1 MSNCSINFAHPWLLL
16 LLIPAFLLVFIPYF
30 RLSKKHRRT
39 RNRICSIVLHCIVMV
54 LAVSVLADMTFSYEV
69 PNTSNEIIVLVD
81 MSDSQENSAEN
92 RDRAVETVLDY
103 SKNSNLKV
111 GLVTFGLN
119 QKYVAPLT
127 TDINSIYDAYMSS
140 DLPDVSATD
149 IASALVFARSCF
161 THPESSRIVLI
172 SDGKQT
178 DRNASD
184 VARSLAVQGT
194 IVDAIYVSSE
204 FSGSDV
210 QISSVERPDYNVKV
224 NEASAFTVNVF
235 ASEPVTGATVQL
247 FDNGELDAESTLE
260 AIEITRG
267 EQTFVM
273 RHTFDSDGLHEIKVK
288 ITLDNGDSIEKNSE
302 YITHIYIESFNKI
315 LVLESVKGQSEELKK
330 LINTDVDSAFD
341 VTVMDVYND
350 KLPSTVEELRAYDQ
364 VILNN
369 ISNADLTDTA
379 QNPNLP
385 TKKDKSVMVDILNEY
400 VYKFGGGMFT
410 VGGDDQKGDQH
421 AYVAE
426 DLEESDLQKMLPVL
440 AVDNYTPPIG
450 VMLIIDRSGSMGGG
464 KLAAAR
470 SGALSCY
477 NAVYD
482 ETTNTGLA
490 NYFGVM
496 TLDNDYRSLLD
507 PIPVTRKDEIL
518 NAINKVQVAAGGT
531 SFTGAIKRAI
541 NALSALTEVDKRHI
555 VIVTDGFISDAQVE
569 EVCTLVANA
578 HKESNLTLSAVVL
591 TDSGNTSGMSNM
603 QKIVNAGKNEDG
615 TGGGGC
621 YTVSDLSKLTLTM
634 RNDLTSPTLQ
644 EMGKDPF
651 KPIVKKLMSP
661 VFSGIETGEE
671 EEKSR
676 MTVKLNGF
684 YGVKKRQ
691 NADLYLAGDYDV
703 PVYAQWSYGKGKVG
717 SFMCDLQNTSWS
729 GEFMAD
735 KNGIKL
741 IQNIVNNLM
750 PTENIRV
757 TKLSLKITEENV
769 YNRLS
774 VYYSELNE
782 GESITA
788 ELVNADT
795 GKKVSLNSV
804 SPYSAEA
811 DCFVTAALN
820 AETGYTRSTFAV
832 KNAGVYKIIAKR
844 VNASGVVVEQAESE
858 TFKSF
863 AYSAEYDISK
873 NTDQTEL
880 RGVMSDIAA
889 KGNGSLVADNDDPV
903 EIFNELVISFARK
916 FDPRYLFI
924 IIAIVLFLADIA
936 VRKFKFKWPHE
947 LIREHRERKNG
958 K

>member
-1 MSNCSINFAHPWLLL
+1 M
-16 LLIPAFLLVFIPYF
+16 
-30 RLSKKHRRT
+30 
-39 RNRICSIVLHCIVMV
+39 
-54 LAVSVLADMTFSYEV
+54 
-69 PNTSNEIIVLVD
+69 
-81 MSDSQENSAEN
+81 
-92 RDRAVETVLDY
+92 
-103 SKNSNLKV
+103 
-111 GLVTFGLN
+111 
-119 QKYVAPLT
+119 
-127 TDINSIYDAYMSS
+127 
-140 DLPDVSATD
+140 
-149 IASALVFARSCF
+149 FARSCF

-178 DRNASD
+178 DKNAAD
-184 VARSLAVQGT
+184 VARSLSVQGT
-194 IVDAIYVSSE
+194 IVDTVFVSSQ
-204 FSGSDV
+204 FSGADV

-224 NEASAFTVNVF
+224 NEESAFTVNIF
-235 ASEPVTGATVQL
+235 ASEPATGATVQL
-247 FDNGELDAESTLE
+247 FDNGELDVESALE
-260 AIEITRG
+260 DTEITRG
-267 EQTFVM
+267 EQSFVM
-273 RHTFDSDGLHEIKVK
+273 RHTFTTDGLHEIKVK
-288 ITLDNGDSIEKNSE
+288 ISLDNGDSIEKNSE
-302 YITHIYIESFNKI
+302 YITHVYIEAFNKI

-330 LINTDVDSAFD
+330 LINTDVTSAFD
-341 VTVMDVYND
+341 LTVLDVYND

-385 TKKDKSVMVDILNEY
+385 TQKDKSVLVDILDEY
-400 VYKFGGGMFT
+400 VYEFGGGMFT
-410 VGGDDQKGDQH
+410 VGGNDEKGDQH

-464 KLAAAR
+464 KLTAAR

-531 SFTGAIKRAI
+531 SFVGAIKRAI
-541 NALSALTEVDKRHI
+541 NSLSALTEVDKRHI
-555 VIVTDGFISDAQVE
+555 VIVTDGFIGDDQVKT
-569 EVCTLVANA
+569 VCEQVATA

-591 TDSGNTSGMSNM
+591 TDSENATGMSNM
-603 QKIVNAGKNEDG
+603 QKIVAAGKNADG

-621 YTVSDLSKLTLTM
+621 YAVTDLAKLTLTM

-644 EMGKDPF
+644 ELGKDPF

-661 VFSGIETGEE
+661 VFNGIETGEE

-717 SFMCDLQNTSWS
+717 SFMCDLQNSSWS
-729 GEFMAD
+729 SEFMSD
-735 KNGIKL
+735 KNGVKL

-782 GESITA
+782 GERITA
-788 ELVNADT
+788 EVVNVDT
-795 GKKVSLNSV
+795 GKTVSLNST
-804 SPYSAEA
+804 SSYSADA
-811 DCFVTAALN
+811 DCFVTVALD
-820 AETGYTRSTFAV
+820 AETGYTRSTFAI
-832 KNAGVYKIIAKR
+832 KNAGVYKIVAKR
-844 VNASGVVVEQAESE
+844 VNASGAVVEQTESE
-858 TFKSF
+858 AFKSF

-873 NTDQTEL
+873 DADETAMRE
-880 RGVMSDIAA
+880 VMSDIAA
-889 KGNGSLVADNDDPV
+889 KGKGALVADNDDPV
-903 EIFNELVISFARK
+903 EIFEEIVISFARK

-947 LIREHRERKNG
+947 IIREHREKNG

>member
-30 RLSKKHRRT
+30 RLSKKHRRS

-54 LAVSVLADMTFSYEV
+54 LAVSVLADVTFSYEV

-81 MSDSQENSAEN
+81 MSDSQENSADN
-92 RDRAVETVLDY
+92 RDRAVEAVLDY

-119 QKYVAPLT
+119 QKYVVPLT
-127 TDINSIYDAYMSS
+127 TDINGIYDAYLTAE
-140 DLPDVSATD
+140 LPDVTATD

-178 DRNASD
+178 DKNAAD
-184 VARSLAVQGT
+184 VARSLSVQGT
-194 IVDAIYVSSE
+194 IVDTVFVSSQ
-204 FSGSDV
+204 FSGADV

-224 NEASAFTVNVF
+224 NEESAFTVNIF
-235 ASEPVTGATVQL
+235 ASEPATGATVQL
-247 FDNGELDAESTLE
+247 FDNGELDVESALE
-260 AIEITRG
+260 DTEITRG
-267 EQTFVM
+267 EQSFVM
-273 RHTFDSDGLHEIKVK
+273 RHTFTTDGLHEIKVK
-288 ITLDNGDSIEKNSE
+288 ISLDNGDSIEKNSE
-302 YITHIYIESFNKI
+302 YITHVYIEAFNKI

-330 LINTDVDSAFD
+330 LINTDVTSAFD
-341 VTVMDVYND
+341 LTVLDVYND

-385 TKKDKSVMVDILNEY
+385 TQKDKSVLVDILDEY
-400 VYKFGGGMFT
+400 VYEFGGGMFT
-410 VGGDDQKGDQH
+410 VGGNDEKGDQH

-464 KLAAAR
+464 KLTAAR

-490 NYFGVM
+490 NYFGIM

-531 SFTGAIKRAI
+531 SFVGAIKRAI
-541 NALSALTEVDKRHI
+541 NSLSALTEVDKRHI
-555 VIVTDGFISDAQVE
+555 VIVTDGFIGDDQVKT
-569 EVCTLVANA
+569 VCEQVATA

-591 TDSGNTSGMSNM
+591 TDSENATGMSNM
-603 QKIVNAGKNEDG
+603 QKIVAAGKNADG

-621 YTVSDLSKLTLTM
+621 YATDLAKLTLTM

-644 EMGKDPF
+644 ELGKDPF

-661 VFSGIETGEE
+661 VFNGIETDEE

-717 SFMCDLQNTSWS
+717 SFMCDLQNSSWS
-729 GEFMAD
+729 SEFMSD
-735 KNGIKL
+735 KNGVKL

-782 GESITA
+782 GERITA
-788 ELVNADT
+788 EVVNVDT
-795 GKKVSLNSV
+795 GKTVSLNST
-804 SPYSAEA
+804 SSYSADA
-811 DCFVTAALN
+811 DCFVTVALD
-820 AETGYTRSTFAV
+820 AETGYTRSTFAI
-832 KNAGVYKIIAKR
+832 KNAGVYKIVAKR
-844 VNASGVVVEQAESE
+844 VNASGAVVEQTESE
-858 TFKSF
+858 AFKSF

-873 NTDQTEL
+873 DADETAMRE
-880 RGVMSDIAA
+880 VMSDIAA
-889 KGNGSLVADNDDPV
+889 KGKGALVADNDDPV
-903 EIFNELVISFARK
+903 EIFEEIVISFARK

-947 LIREHRERKNG
+947 IIREHREKNG